1 MEKSEILDVLNDWNF
16 WRKEIDVGIRR
27 GTIIKRIEEL
37 SKSNEIV
44 VITGI
49 RRCGKT
55 TSLLQ
60 FCKDLI
66 HSGTKKEDILIV
78 NFEDPRL
85 NSLNLNLLNKIYEI
99 YLTELNPSKKH
110 YVILDEIQLING
122 WERFARF
129 LHENKRIN
137 VFVTGSSS
145 KLLSS
150 EYSTVLAG
158 RHLDFEIKPL
168 TFREYLF
175 FKKVEIK
182 NDLDIS
188 QKRHEIKRAFVNY
201 LKEGGFPKVTLADN
215 EKDKRDLLEVY
226 FRDIIIKDIVQR
238 YNIKEINKLNDLT
251 KYYLTNISTLQSF
264 NNIKNVLKLN
274 LDTIERFSYYLSSVF
289 LLTFVKK
296 FSYSEKEQILNPRK
310 VYCADN
316 GLRDSVAFVF
326 SEDYGRLAENI
337 VFNALNK
344 KDLEI
349 YYWKNPKQ
357 EEVDFII
364 KEKQKIIQAVQVC
377 WDIGK
382 PETKKREVG
391 SLVKAC
397 KELKLKEGLILTE
410 DTSSNETIEGIKIY
424 FQPIWKWLLESRG
437 GIKNDS

>member
-1 MEKSEILDVLNDWNF
+1 MEKTELLDVLNDWNF
-16 WRKEIDVGIRR
+16 WRNDIDVGTRR
-27 GTIIKRIEEL
+27 ESIVKRIEEL
-37 SKSNEIV
+37 SKANEIV

-49 RRCGKT
+49 RRCGKS

-66 HSGTKKEDILIV
+66 RSGTKKEDILII

-85 NSLNLNLLNKIYEI
+85 NNPNLDLLNKIYEL

-110 YVILDEIQLING
+110 YVILDEIHLIDG
-122 WERFARF
+122 WEKFARF
-129 LHENKRIN
+129 LHENKKIP

-158 RHLDFEIKPL
+158 RHLDLEIKPL
-168 TFREYLF
+168 SFREYLF
-175 FKKVEIK
+175 FKNIEIK

-188 QKRHEIKRAFVNY
+188 QKRHEIQRAFANY
-201 LKEGGFPKVTLADN
+201 LKEGGFPKVTLANN

-238 YNIKEINKLNDLT
+238 YKIKEVNKLHELA
-251 KYYLTNISTLQSF
+251 KYYLTNVSALQSF

-274 LDTIERFSYYLSSVF
+274 LDTVERFSHYLSSVF
-289 LLTFVKK
+289 LLHFVKK
-296 FSYSEKEQILNPRK
+296 FSYSEKEQLLNPRK

-316 GLRDSVAFVF
+316 GLRGSVAFVF
-326 SEDYGRLAENI
+326 SEDYGRLAENV
-337 VFNALNK
+337 VFNQLNN
-344 KDLEI
+344 KDSEI
-349 YYWKNPKQ
+349 YYWKNSKQ
-357 EEVDFII
+357 EEVDFVI
-364 KEKQKIIQAVQVC
+364 KKKLKIVQAIQVC

-391 SLVKAC
+391 DLVKAC

-410 DTSSNETIEGIKIY
+410 DNSSNETRDGIKIY
-424 FQPIWKWLLESRG
+424 FQPIWKWLLQE
-437 GIKNDS
+437 KQ

>member
-16 WRKEIDVGIRR
+16 WRNEIDVGIRR
-27 GTIIKRIEEL
+27 EIIIKKIEEM
-37 SKSNEIV
+37 SKTKEIV

-49 RRCGKT
+49 RRCGKS

-60 FCKDLI
+60 FCKNLI
-66 HSGTKKEDILIV
+66 DSGTKKADILIV

-85 NSLNLNLLNKIYEI
+85 NNLNLELLNKIYEI

-110 YVILDEIQLING
+110 YVILDEIQVIDG
-122 WERFARF
+122 WEKFARF
-129 LHENKRIN
+129 LHENKKVN

-158 RHLDFEIKPL
+158 RHLDLEIKPL
-168 TFREYLF
+168 SFKEYLF
-175 FKKVEIK
+175 FKKIEIK

-188 QKRHEIKRAFVNY
+188 QKRHEIKRAFANY

-226 FRDIIIKDIVQR
+226 FRDIIIKDVVQR
-238 YNIKEINKLNDLT
+238 YNIKEVNKLNELA
-251 KYYLTNISTLQSF
+251 KYYLTNVSNLQSF

-274 LDTIERFSYYLSSVF
+274 LDTVERFSYYLSSVF
-289 LLTFVKK
+289 LLNFVRK

-316 GLRDSVAFVF
+316 GLRGSVAFVF
-326 SEDYGRLAENI
+326 SGDYGKLAENI
-337 VFNALNK
+337 VFNELNK
-344 KDLEI
+344 KGSEI

-357 EEVDFII
+357 EEVDFVM
-364 KEKQKIIQAVQVC
+364 KKKQKITQAIQVC
-377 WDIGK
+377 WNIEK
-382 PETKKREVG
+382 PETKKREVAV
-391 SLVKAC
+391 LVKAC

-424 FQPIWKWLLESRG
+424 VRPVWKWLLEE
-437 GIKNDS
+437 KQ

>member
-27 GTIIKRIEEL
+27 EAIVKKIGEL
-37 SKSNEIV
+37 SKAKEIA

-49 RRCGKT
+49 RRCGKS

-66 HSGTKKEDILIV
+66 NLGIRKEDILII

-85 NSLNLNLLNKIYEI
+85 KNLNLDLLNKIYEI
-99 YLTELNPSKKH
+99 YLTELNPSEKH
-110 YVILDEIQLING
+110 YVILDEIQIIEG
-122 WERFARF
+122 WEKFARF
-129 LHENKRIN
+129 LHENKKIN
-137 VFVTGSSS
+137 VFITGSSS

-158 RHLDFEIKPL
+158 RHLDLEIKPL
-168 TFREYLF
+168 SFREYLF
-175 FKKVEIK
+175 FKKIEIK
-182 NDLDIS
+182 NNLDIS
-188 QKRHEIKRAFVNY
+188 KKRHEIKRVFADY
-201 LKEGGFPKVTLADN
+201 LKEGGFPKVTLMNN

-238 YNIKEINKLNDLT
+238 YNIKEVNKLNELA
-251 KYYLTNISTLQSF
+251 KYYLTNVSTLQSF

-274 LDTIERFSYYLSSVF
+274 LDTVERFSYYLSSVF
-289 LLTFVKK
+289 LLNFVKK

-310 VYCADN
+310 IYCADN
-316 GLRDSVAFVF
+316 GLRSSVAFVF

-337 VFNALNK
+337 VFNELNK
-344 KDLEI
+344 KDSEI
-349 YYWKNPKQ
+349 YYWKSQKQ

-364 KEKQKIIQAVQVC
+364 KKKQKIIQAIQVC
-377 WDIGK
+377 WNIDK
-382 PETKKREVG
+382 PETKEREIEV
-391 SLVKAC
+391 LVKAC

-410 DTSSNETIEGIKIY
+410 DTSSNETVEGIKIS
-424 FQPIWKWLLESRG
+424 FQPIWKWLLEDG
-437 GIKNDS
+437 HK

>member
-27 GTIIKRIEEL
+27 EIIVKRIEEM
-37 SKSNEIV
+37 SKTKEIV

-49 RRCGKT
+49 RRCGKS

-66 HSGTKKEDILIV
+66 NSGTKKEDILIV

-85 NSLNLNLLNKIYEI
+85 NNLNLDLLNKIYEI

-110 YVILDEIQLING
+110 YVILDEIQLIDG
-122 WERFARF
+122 WEKFARF
-129 LHENKRIN
+129 LHENKKIN

-168 TFREYLF
+168 SFKEYLF
-175 FKKVEIK
+175 FKKIEIK
-182 NDLDIS
+182 NDLDIA
-188 QKRHEIKRAFVNY
+188 QKRHDIKRAFINY
-201 LKEGGFPKVTLADN
+201 LKEGGFPKVTLVDN

-238 YNIKEINKLNDLT
+238 YNIKEVGKIIDLA
-251 KYYLTNISTLQSF
+251 KYYLTNVSTLQSF

-274 LDTIERFSYYLSSVF
+274 LDTVERFSYFLSSVF
-289 LLTFVKK
+289 LLNFVKR

-310 VYCADN
+310 VYCVDN

-326 SEDYGRLAENI
+326 LENYGRLAENI
-337 VFNALNK
+337 IFNELNK
-344 KDLEI
+344 KNLEI
-349 YYWKNPKQ
+349 YYWKSQKQ

-364 KEKQKIIQAVQVC
+364 KRKQKIIQAIQVC

-382 PETKKREVG
+382 PETKKREIG
-391 SLVKAC
+391 ALVKAC

-410 DTSSNETIEGIKIY
+410 DTSSNETVEGIKIY
-424 FQPIWKWLLESRG
+424 FQPFWKWLLKS
-437 GIKNDS
+437 

>member
-16 WRKEIDVGIRR
+16 WRKEIDSGVRR
-27 GTIIKRIEEL
+27 EAIAKKIVEL
-37 SKSNEIV
+37 SKAKEII

-49 RRCGKT
+49 RRCGKS

-60 FCKDLI
+60 FCQNLI
-66 HSGTKKEDILIV
+66 NSGTRKEDILIV

-85 NSLNLNLLNKIYEI
+85 KSLDLDLLNKIYEI
-99 YLTELNPSKKH
+99 YLTELNPLKKH
-110 YVILDEIQLING
+110 YVILDEIQLIEE
-122 WERFARF
+122 WEKFARF
-129 LHENKRIN
+129 LHENKKIN

-158 RHLDFEIKPL
+158 RHLDLEIKPL
-168 TFREYLF
+168 SFREYLL
-175 FKKVEIK
+175 FKKIEVK

-188 QKRHEIKRAFVNY
+188 QKRHEIKRAFANY
-201 LKEGGFPKVTLADN
+201 LKEGGFPKVTLMDN
-215 EKDKRDLLEVY
+215 EKDKRDLLDVY

-238 YNIKEINKLNDLT
+238 YNIKEVNKISELA
-251 KYYLTNISTLQSF
+251 KYYLTNVSTLQSF

-274 LDTIERFSYYLSSVF
+274 LDTVERFSYYLSSVF
-289 LLTFVKK
+289 MLNFVKK

-316 GLRDSVAFVF
+316 GLRGSVAFVF

-337 VFNALNK
+337 AFNELNK
-344 KDLEI
+344 KGLEI
-349 YYWKNPKQ
+349 YYWKSKKQ

-364 KEKQKIIQAVQVC
+364 KKKQKIIQAIQVC
-377 WDIGK
+377 WDIDK
-382 PETKKREVG
+382 PETKKREVKA
-391 SLVKAC
+391 LVNAC

-410 DTSSNETIEGIKIY
+410 DNSSSETIDDIKIS
-424 FQPIWKWLLESRG
+424 FQPIWKWLLENG
-437 GIKNDS
+437 HNEHK